1 MIKASKKIKSEIKEK
16 NCKYEKKFGYIFI
29 IFATG
34 KSGQEILNSLV
45 ERLDNSPSSEL
56 KIAMMEQIK
65 ITELRLEKL
74 LEKT

>member
-45 ERLDNSPSSEL
+45 IFRNML
-56 KIAMMEQIK
+56 KVPA
-65 ITELRLEKL
+65 L
-74 LEKT
+74 